1 MPIKNMPVKNMSGLR
16 KFIICIVLLSCLGAA
31 QAYAADD
38 MNILRDEETEQDL
51 KTMITPIFKQAGLS
65 PDTVRFIIVQ
75 SNEMNAF
82 VAGGQ
87 NIFLYT
93 DLILKT
99 DNPEEL
105 FGVIAH
111 ESGHIADGHLFR
123 GRIDMQHLST
133 EAILSQL
140 FGVAVAI
147 GGHAP
152 QGGMAVS
159 SASNSLL
166 MRTMLRHTRTQE
178 GSADRAGVRFLQ
190 GAGLPVTGFLSFM
203 KKLGS
208 QELIPESEQSEYVQ
222 THPLTQD
229 RIDSLQHAVDDGPP
243 GHTPPEWYEMHR
255 RIKAKLLGYLFPDRA
270 LQDKDTSVATQYG
283 HAIAWFRK
291 NEPDKALAT
300 VEPLIKA
307 EPQNPYFYELKGQIL
322 FDNGHVDD
330 AIQAYAKAAQ
340 LAPFSGLIRT
350 AYAQSLLESR
360 DKEKQGQY
368 AAEAVKQLNLA
379 LDTEK
384 QDSEPRHLL
393 AIAYGKQ
400 GQEGLSSLQL
410 AEEALLQGNSAFA
423 KREAGLARV
432 KLTRGTPAWQ
442 RATDILDLVSQDD
455 KGNEKSE
462 KRD

>member
-1 MPIKNMPVKNMSGLR
+1 MSLFR
-16 KFIICIVLLSCLGAA
+16 KLIICSVFLTLVGSVPV
-31 QAYAADD
+31 YAADD

-51 KTMITPIFKQAGLS
+51 KIMITPIFKQAGLS
-65 PDTVRFIIVQ
+65 PDTVKFIIVE

-93 DLILKT
+93 DLMLKT

-105 FGVIAH
+105 IGVIAH

-123 GRIDMQHLST
+123 GKADMAHLST
-133 EAILSQL
+133 EAILANIL
-140 FGVAVAI
+140 GVAVAI

-152 QGGMAVS
+152 DAGMAVS
-159 SASNSLL
+159 SASNNILT
-166 MRTMLRHTRTQE
+166 RTLLRHTRTQE

-243 GHTPPEWYEMHR
+243 GKTPPEWYELHR

-270 LQDKDTSVATQYG
+270 LQDKDTSTSAQYG

-291 NEPDKALAT
+291 GQLDKALAS
-300 VEPLIKA
+300 VDPLISL
-307 EPQNPYFYELKGQIL
+307 EPKNPYFYELKGQML
-322 FDNGHVDD
+322 FENGRIEDS
-330 AIQAYAKAAQ
+330 IPAYAKAVEF
-340 LAPFSGLIRT
+340 APFSGLIRI
-350 AYAQSLLESR
+350 AYAQSLLESKVQKDER
-360 DKEKQGQY
+360 LT
-368 AAEAVKQLNLA
+368 EAVKQLNAA
-379 LDTEK
+379 LDSEK
-384 QDSEPRHLL
+384 QDSTPHHML

-400 GQEGLSSLQL
+400 GQEGLSRLQL

-423 KREAGLARV
+423 KREASLA
-432 KLTRGTPAWQ
+432 KANLKKGTPAWQ
-442 RATDILDLVSQDD
+442 RAMDILDLVSQDD
-455 KGNEKSE
+455 KGNNKSE

>member
-1 MPIKNMPVKNMSGLR
+1 LPLK
-16 KFIICIVLLSCLGAA
+16 KFIACLVLLMLVSTAR
-31 QAYAADD
+31 AYAADD

-65 PDTVRFIIVQ
+65 PDTVKFIIVE

-111 ESGHIADGHLFR
+111 ETGHIADGHLFR
-123 GRIDMQHLST
+123 GRQDMQHLSM
-133 EAILSQL
+133 EALLGQVM
-140 FGVAVAI
+140 GVAVGIAGRSPDAGI
-147 GGHAP
+147 
-152 QGGMAVS
+152 AVG
-159 SASNSLL
+159 SASNSILT
-166 MRTMLRHTRTQE
+166 RTLLRHTRTQE

-203 KKLGS
+203 KKLES
-208 QELIPESEQSEYVQ
+208 QELIPETEQSEYVQ

-229 RIDSLQHAVDDGPP
+229 RIDSLQHAVDDGPK

-255 RIKAKLLGYLFPDRA
+255 RIKAKLLGYLFPDRS
-270 LQDKDTSVATQYG
+270 LQDKDTSAATQYG
-283 HAIAWFRK
+283 HVIAWFRK
-291 NEPDKALAT
+291 NEPAKALAT
-300 VEPLIKA
+300 LDPLIKA

-322 FDNGHVDD
+322 FDNGR
-330 AIQAYAKAAQ
+330 IEESIPAYAKAAEF
-340 LAPFSGLIRT
+340 APFSGLIRT
-350 AYAQSLLESR
+350 AYAQSLLES
-360 DKEKQGQY
+360 KEKKDAY
-368 AAEAVKQLNLA
+368 LTEAVKQLNLA

-384 QDSEPRHLL
+384 QDSEPHHLL

-400 GQEGLSSLQL
+400 GQEGLSRLQL
-410 AEEALLQGNSAFA
+410 AEEALLQGNAAFA
-423 KREAGLARV
+423 KREAGLAKS

-442 RATDILDLVSQDD
+442 RASDILDVASQND
-455 KGNEKSE
+455 KGGNKLE
-462 KRD
+462 

>member
-1 MPIKNMPVKNMSGLR
+1 MTLF
-16 KFIICIVLLSCLGAA
+16 FIAVVLWTLVSVTHAH
-31 QAYAADD
+31 AADD

-65 PDTVRFIIVQ
+65 PDTVKFIIVE
-75 SNEMNAF
+75 SNELNAF

-93 DLILKT
+93 ELILKT

-105 FGVIAH
+105 IGVIAH

-123 GRIDMQHLST
+123 GRTDMQHLST
-133 EAILSQL
+133 EAILGQL
-140 FGVAVAI
+140 LGVAVAI

-159 SASNSLL
+159 SASDSLL
-166 MRTMLRHTRTQE
+166 MRTLLRHTRTQE

-203 KKLGS
+203 KKLAS
-208 QELIPESEQSEYVQ
+208 QELIPETEQSEYVQ

-229 RIDSLQHAVDDGPP
+229 RIESLQHAVDDGPK
-243 GHTPPEWYEMHR
+243 GHTPPEWAEMHR
-255 RIKAKLLGYLFPDRA
+255 RIKAKLLGYLFPDKA

-291 NEPDKALAT
+291 NEPDKALAAL
-300 VEPLIKA
+300 EPLITA

-322 FDNGHVDD
+322 FDSGRIEDSV
-330 AIQAYAKAAQ
+330 QAYAKAAA
-340 LAPFSGLIRT
+340 LAPFSGLIRI
-350 AYAQSLLESR
+350 AYAQSLLESKAQQEER
-360 DKEKQGQY
+360 LS
-368 AAEAVKQLNLA
+368 EAVKQLNFA
-379 LDTEK
+379 LDEEK
-384 QDSEPRHLL
+384 QSSEPHHLL

-400 GQEGLSSLQL
+400 KQEGLSRLQL
-410 AEEALLQGNSAFA
+410 AEEALLQGNSPFA

-442 RATDILDLVSQDD
+442 RATDILDVASQDD
-455 KGNEKSE
+455 KGNNKSE

>member
-1 MPIKNMPVKNMSGLR
+1 MSLL
-16 KFIICIVLLSCLGAA
+16 KKLIICFAVLAA
-31 QAYAADD
+31 MGITQARAADD

-65 PDTVRFIIVQ
+65 PDTVKFIIVE
-75 SNEMNAF
+75 SNELNAF

-93 DLILKT
+93 ELVLKT

-111 ESGHIADGHLFR
+111 ETGHIADGHLFR
-123 GRIDMQHLST
+123 GAQDMQHLSM
-133 EAILSQL
+133 EAILGQL
-140 FGVAVAI
+140 MGVAVGIAGHSSDGAI
-147 GGHAP
+147 AI
-152 QGGMAVS
+152 S

-166 MRTMLRHTRTQE
+166 TRTLLRHTRTQE

-203 KKLGS
+203 KKLES
-208 QELIPESEQSEYVQ
+208 QELVPETEQSEYVQ

-255 RIKAKLLGYLFPDRA
+255 RIKAKLLGYLFPDRSLA
-270 LQDKDTSVATQYG
+270 DHDNSRATEYG

-291 NEPDKALAT
+291 NEPDKAIAT
-300 VEPLIKA
+300 VDPLIAA

-322 FDNGHVDD
+322 FANGRVEESVPV
-330 AIQAYAKAAQ
+330 YARAAQ
-340 LAPFSGLIRT
+340 YAPFSGLIRT
-350 AYAQSLLESR
+350 AYAQSLLES
-360 DKEKQGQY
+360 KQDQS
-368 AAEAVKQLNLA
+368 AHLTEAVKQLNLA
-379 LDTEK
+379 IDVEK
-384 QDSEPRHLL
+384 QDSEPHHLL

-400 GQEGLSSLQL
+400 GQEGLSRLQL
-410 AEEALLQGNSAFA
+410 AEEALLEGNASFA
-423 KREAGLARV
+423 KREAGLART
-432 KLTRGTPAWQ
+432 KLQRGTPAWQ
-442 RATDILDLVSQDD
+442 RASDILDLVSQ
-455 KGNEKSE
+455 NEKGGDRG
-462 KRD
+462 KKG